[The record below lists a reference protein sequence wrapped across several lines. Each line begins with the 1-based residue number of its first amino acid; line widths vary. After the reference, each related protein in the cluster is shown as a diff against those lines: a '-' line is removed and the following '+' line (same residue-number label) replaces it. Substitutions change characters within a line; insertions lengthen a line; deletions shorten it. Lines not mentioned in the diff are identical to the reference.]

1 MVMMLQVKKLQAKK
15 LQVKKLQV
23 KKVLMVNGKK
33 VQMME
38 LISKEI

>member
-1 MVMMLQVKKLQAKK
+1 MVMMLQVKKLELKK